1 MPAASHSKV
10 LHHRGACLSASLCGG
25 MQLSV
30 FQKPVFHSQIEKIL
44 SALCRQAFAGD
55 GVQEI
60 EVLNVRICEDLCFKG
75 SLRSLDIVVQQ

>member
-10 LHHRGACLSASLCGG
+10 LRHRGACLNASLCGG

-30 FQKPVFHSQIEKIL
+30 FHNSVFHGHVEKIL
-44 SALCRQAFAGD
+44 SAIRRQAFAGD

-75 SLRSLDIVVQQ
+75 SFRSLDIVVQQ